1 MEKKKIISFIQTRTG
16 FLTLLVVC
24 FWLKY
29 IFAAYFDF
37 NLGLS
42 DPYQHFIMWL
52 SPVGSAIILISFGFY
67 IPKPL
72 ISYITMLILDFANT
86 ALLFA
91 NIIYYRQFS
100 DFLTIKTMSNVG
112 KVSQGLGKSTVALLH
127 PTDIIIWI
135 DLIVIVTLLIIH
147 KIKIDQRSYGLST
160 PFAITSVGAFI
171 LTLNIFWQKLLVR
184 AYCATLL
191 IAPMSLNTLVL
202 THLPLMIASRVRK
215 MFKSLKMPTLQT

>member
-1 MEKKKIISFIQTRTG
+1 
-16 FLTLLVVC
+16 
-24 FWLKY
+24 
-29 IFAAYFDF
+29 
-37 NLGLS
+37 
-42 DPYQHFIMWL
+42 MWL

-202 THLPLMIASRVRK
+202 TPLLLMIASRVRK
-215 MFKSLKMPTLQT
+215 MFKSLKMPTLRT

>member
-1 MEKKKIISFIQTRTG
+1 MLKEHYMEKKKIISFIQTRTG

-72 ISYITMLILDFANT
+72 I
-86 ALLFA
+86 
-91 NIIYYRQFS
+91 
-100 DFLTIKTMSNVG
+100 
-112 KVSQGLGKSTVALLH
+112 
-127 PTDIIIWI
+127 
-135 DLIVIVTLLIIH
+135 
-147 KIKIDQRSYGLST
+147 
-160 PFAITSVGAFI
+160 
-171 LTLNIFWQKLLVR
+171 
-184 AYCATLL
+184 
-191 IAPMSLNTLVL
+191 
-202 THLPLMIASRVRK
+202 
-215 MFKSLKMPTLQT
+215 

>member
-1 MEKKKIISFIQTRTG
+1 
-16 FLTLLVVC
+16 
-24 FWLKY
+24 
-29 IFAAYFDF
+29 
-37 NLGLS
+37 
-42 DPYQHFIMWL
+42 
-52 SPVGSAIILISFGFY
+52 
-67 IPKPL
+67 
-72 ISYITMLILDFANT
+72 MLILDFANT

-160 PFAITSVGAFI
+160 PFAITSVGAFV
-171 LTLNIFWQKLLVR
+171 LTLNIFLVR
-184 AYCATLL
+184 NLSSAL
-191 IAPMSLNTLVL
+191 IAQHFWSLLC
-202 THLPLMIASRVRK
+202 R
-215 MFKSLKMPTLQT
+215 

>member
-1 MEKKKIISFIQTRTG
+1 MLKEHYMEKKKIISFIQTRTG

-24 FWLKY
+24 FCLKY

-160 PFAITSVGAFI
+160 PFAI
-171 LTLNIFWQKLLVR
+171 
-184 AYCATLL
+184 
-191 IAPMSLNTLVL
+191 
-202 THLPLMIASRVRK
+202 
-215 MFKSLKMPTLQT
+215 

>member
-171 LTLNIFWQKLLVR
+171 LTLNIFLAKLLVR

-202 THLPLMIASRVRK
+202 TPLPLMIASRVRK